1 MLAPIITNN
10 LNEIKALCEQYKV
23 KELYVFGS
31 AVSDNFN
38 AGSDVDLIVKFNNDV
53 PVEDYADLYF
63 DLADGLE
70 GLFKR
75 KVDLMTDKP
84 IENKYLKLKIDASK
98 QMIYAAA

>member
-10 LNEIKALCEQYKV
+10 LNKIKALCEQYKV

-38 AGSDVDLIVKFNNDV
+38 ADSDVDLIVKFNNDV

-63 DLADGLE
+63 DLADDLE

-84 IENKYLKLKIDASK
+84 IKNKYLKLNIDASK

>member
-10 LNEIKALCEQYKV
+10 LNEIKSLCIQHKV
-23 KELYVFGS
+23 KELFVFGS
-31 AVSDNFN
+31 AASDKFN
-38 AGSDVDLIVKFNNDV
+38 ENSDVDLIVKFNNNI

-63 DLADGLE
+63 DLADAFE
-70 GLFKR
+70 DLFKR

-84 IENKYLKLKIDASK
+84 IKNKYLKLNIDAGK

>member
-31 AVSDNFN
+31 AVSDSFN
-38 AGSDVDLIVKFNNDV
+38 ADSDVDLIVKFNNDV

-70 GLFKR
+70 SLFKR

-84 IENKYLKLKIDASK
+84 IKNKYLKLNIDASK